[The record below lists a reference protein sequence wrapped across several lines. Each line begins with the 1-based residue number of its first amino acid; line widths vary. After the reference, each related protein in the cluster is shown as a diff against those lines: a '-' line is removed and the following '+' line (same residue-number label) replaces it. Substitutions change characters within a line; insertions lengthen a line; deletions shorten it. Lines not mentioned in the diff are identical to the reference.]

1 MPPSSMPLHQ
11 CRVLLTDD
19 DPFVRAVY
27 VDALR
32 KRGCEVTEARGGDEA
47 VTLARALQPDLVLM
61 DLAMPGMD
69 GWQALAA
76 LRADPETR
84 ALVVVALT
92 ATDSR
97 DARERAAE
105 AGFDGF
111 VAKPFTPASLLRQL
125 EAVWDRVRGTV
136 PPPPDEAGMEAV
148 RILAPLPAF

>member
-1 MPPSSMPLHQ
+1 MTSPSAPLHE

-32 KRGCEVTEARGGDEA
+32 TRGCEVTEARGGDEA

-61 DLAMPGMD
+61 DLAMPGTD

-92 ATDSR
+92 ATESR
-97 DARERAAE
+97 EVRERAAA

-125 EAVWDRVRGTV
+125 EAVWERIRGTA
-136 PPPPDEAGMEAV
+136 PAPREGRMEAARV
-148 RILAPLPAF
+148 PVPLPVA